1 MKNLALFLGS
11 FFGLLSII
19 FGAFGSHLL
28 NEYLISVN
36 RLNPY
41 EVGVK
46 YQFYHSFLLLIVGL
60 ISKDITKKRLKFILI
75 FLVFGI
81 VLFSGSLYILC
92 FTNNPKWGMATP
104 IGGTLLVI
112 SWLILSYN
120 FFNKK

>member
-1 MKNLALFLGS
+1 VKNLALFFGS
-11 FFGLLSII
+11 FFGLLSVI
-19 FGAFGSHLL
+19 FGAFGSHLF

-41 EVGVK
+41 EIGVK

-75 FLVFGI
+75 SLVFGI

-92 FTNNPKWGMATP
+92 FTNNPKWGMVTP

-112 SWLILSYN
+112 SWLILSFN

>member
-60 ISKDITKKRLKFILI
+60 ISKDIAQKRLKFILI

-92 FTNNPKWGMATP
+92 FTNNPKWGMVTP

>member
-19 FGAFGSHLL
+19 FGAFGSHLF

-92 FTNNPKWGMATP
+92 FTNNPKWGMVTP
-104 IGGTLLVI
+104 IGGILLVI